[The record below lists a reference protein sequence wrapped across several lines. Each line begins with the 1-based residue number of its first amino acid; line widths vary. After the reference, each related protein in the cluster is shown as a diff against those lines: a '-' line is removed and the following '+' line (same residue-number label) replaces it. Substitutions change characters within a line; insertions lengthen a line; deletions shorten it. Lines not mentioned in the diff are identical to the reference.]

1 MSQRVN
7 IQYSVKIGDLEQEV
21 QRLVTKAFSLLE
33 AGSYAEAD
41 RVATTLSVE
50 SHEQIDQLRLTL
62 SDVDTILADVNMIIG
77 SYLSYKSQEMM
88 QSVAR
93 PSNPL
98 ESQGETIPELSE
110 LQEKISNFKNKL
122 ADVGSEIGGE
132 NDADLR

>member
-50 SHEQIDQLRLTL
+50 SHEQIDQLRLT
-62 SDVDTILADVNMIIG
+62 
-77 SYLSYKSQEMM
+77 
-88 QSVAR
+88 R

>member
-33 AGSYAEAD
+33 AGSYTEAD
-41 RVATTLSVE
+41 RVTTTLSVE

-98 ESQGETIPELSE
+98 ESQGEAIPELSE

-122 ADVGSEIGGE
+122 ADAGSEIGGE

>member
-62 SDVDTILADVNMIIG
+62 SDVDTILADVNMDHICHT
-77 SYLSYKSQEMM
+77 SHK
-88 QSVAR
+88 R
-93 PSNPL
+93 
-98 ESQGETIPELSE
+98 
-110 LQEKISNFKNKL
+110 
-122 ADVGSEIGGE
+122 
-132 NDADLR
+132 